1 MVSLAAL
8 SLLYVQQ
15 PLMVAP
21 TDGGAISSVH
31 KGGRSAEKSLAWEA
45 LKSVKGWLLVGR
57 VQTSQRKLT
66 AGGLMGNLRGLGFE
80 SGDNVVK
87 ESLESRGDT
96 MSVALLA
103 IDGVL
108 LEAVPLQ
115 QTDGRRLGIAGRLPR
130 QMTRAKKSHEA
141 LGQED

>member
-1 MVSLAAL
+1 
-8 SLLYVQQ
+8 
-15 PLMVAP
+15 
-21 TDGGAISSVH
+21 
-31 KGGRSAEKSLAWEA
+31 
-45 LKSVKGWLLVGR
+45 
-57 VQTSQRKLT
+57 
-66 AGGLMGNLRGLGFE
+66 MGNLRGLGFE

-96 MSVALLA
+96 MSVALVA

-141 LGQED
+141 LGQEDWPDDLRYLTDTGSV